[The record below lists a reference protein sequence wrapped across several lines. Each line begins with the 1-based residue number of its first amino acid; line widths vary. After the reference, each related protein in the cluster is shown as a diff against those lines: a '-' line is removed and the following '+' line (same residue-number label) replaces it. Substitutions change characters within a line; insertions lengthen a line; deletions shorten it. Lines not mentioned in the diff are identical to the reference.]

1 MEYTVSRL
9 LEIARGEI
17 GYHEKNSDANLDSK
31 TAANDGSGNH
41 TKYARDLHAA
51 GYYNGDKCGYAWC
64 DVFVDWLFYQLA
76 GQDAAKAQELE
87 CQTGP
92 YGAGCYYSAQYYKQ
106 AGRYYTSN
114 PQAGNQI
121 FFGDFAHTGVIESVS
136 GSTITTIE
144 GNSNN
149 QVERRTYSI
158 SSSYIT
164 GFGRPRYEP
173 EAPEAPEEDN
183 DNKEEPEMNE
193 EAIKK
198 ACEEGINAA
207 LRAAMNGTG
216 TGDTQSNWAK
226 EATAWAVANGIVKG
240 FGDGDMGWQKLLTRE
255 QMAVMLYRFA
265 KLMGKA

>member
-1 MEYTVSRL
+1 MSNTVSRL

-17 GYHEKNSDANLDSK
+17 GYHEKNNDNNLDSR

-76 GQDAAKAQELE
+76 EKNAAKAQEIE

-114 PQAGNQI
+114 PQPGDQI
-121 FFGDFAHTGVIESVS
+121 FFGDFDHTGIVESVT

-149 QVERRTYSI
+149 QVERRTYNI
-158 SSSYIT
+158 TSSYIT

-173 EAPEAPEEDN
+173 EN
-183 DNKEEPEMNE
+183 NNKEEPEMSKE
-193 EAIKK
+193 EIKK
-198 ACEEGINAA
+198 LCQETAEAA
-207 LRAAMNGTG
+207 VQAAMSGAGTG
-216 TGDTQSNWAK
+216 NTHSNYAK
-226 EATAWAVANGIVKG
+226 EATDWAVQNGIVAG
-240 FGDGDMGWQKLLTRE
+240 FGNGDMGWQKLLTRE
-255 QMAVMLYRFA
+255 QFATMLYRFA
-265 KLMGKA
+265 KLIGKA

>member
-1 MEYTVSRL
+1 MKNTVSCL

-17 GYHEKNSDANLDSK
+17 GYHEKNNDNNLDSK

-76 GQDAAKAQELE
+76 GRNAAKAQEIE

-106 AGRYYTSN
+106 AGRYYTSD
-114 PQAGNQI
+114 PQAGDQI
-121 FFGDFAHTGVIESVS
+121 FFGDFDHTGIVEAVN

-149 QVERRTYSI
+149 RVERHTYNI
-158 SSSYIT
+158 NSSYIT

-173 EAPEAPEEDN
+173 EEQ
-183 DNKEEPEMNE
+183 KEEPEMSKE
-193 EAIKK
+193 EVKK
-198 ACEEGINAA
+198 LCQEAA
-207 LRAAMNGTG
+207 KAAVQTAMSGTG
-216 TGDTQSNWAK
+216 TGETQSGWAK
-226 EATAWAVANGIVKG
+226 EATVWAVQNSIVEG
-240 FGDGDMGWQKLLTRE
+240 FGNGDMGWQKLLTRE

-265 KLMGKA
+265 KLIGKA